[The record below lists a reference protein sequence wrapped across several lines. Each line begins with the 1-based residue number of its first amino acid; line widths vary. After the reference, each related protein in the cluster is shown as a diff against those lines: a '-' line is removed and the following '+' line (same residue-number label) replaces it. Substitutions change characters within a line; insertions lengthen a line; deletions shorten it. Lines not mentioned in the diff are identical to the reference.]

1 MSHSRSIHLPR
12 LGGLLLAS
20 AAGLLACGEERSAG
34 AADPR
39 PQAEE
44 ARDPRLAEARLALE
58 DGFPDAA
65 WTLLDQIGGG
75 DIETGLLRARAAL
88 LEGDAVGALREVEA
102 VRSDGAGAELYAT
115 EVEILAALDR
125 LVSAREILREAYARV
140 GRVPALE
147 RARGVVLLRT
157 PGGAVE
163 ALAALEGAYA
173 GRPRPGFIG
182 FPLAQARLLV
192 GRQKL
197 SEDPQA
203 ALHLARLARS
213 FDATHPDY
221 RELEAE
227 ALSAAMLFGQ
237 ALEIYA
243 SLEADGHSFGD
254 TPALLHQKFATSLL
268 LDGDREGATGQYLRA
283 RELGL
288 DDEGLG
294 FGSEVLEEAATRRI
308 DEGIALF
315 GEKRFDP
322 AAEAFAE
329 ALALSPENLE
339 ARNHL
344 GVVRF
349 QLEDYAGAARAW
361 KKLLQKARKAA
372 VALPDPVH
380 LNLARAW
387 RLAGRV
393 EKAREVLSDYLDREP
408 DGRWSEATRDLLAR
422 VELEELAR

>member
-1 MSHSRSIHLPR
+1 MSHSPSIHLPR

-20 AAGLLACGEERSAG
+20 ASGLFACGEERSTSAAG
-34 AADPR
+34 PP
-39 PQAEE
+39 PQAEG
-44 ARDPRLAEARLALE
+44 ARDPRLRKARLALE
-58 DGFPDAA
+58 EGFPDAA
-65 WTLLDQIGGG
+65 WTVLDQIGGG

-88 LEGDAVGALREVEA
+88 LEGDAVGALREIEA
-102 VRSDGAGAELYAT
+102 VRSDGAGAEFYAT

-125 LVSAREILREAYARV
+125 PESAREILREAYARV

-147 RARGVVLLRT
+147 RSRGVVLLRT

-163 ALAALEGAYA
+163 ALAALEGALA
-173 GRPRPGFIG
+173 RQPGLAFIG
-182 FPLAQARLLV
+182 FPLAQARMLV

-197 SEDPQA
+197 SADPEA

-213 FDATHPDY
+213 FDPTHPDY

-227 ALSAAMLFGQ
+227 ALSAAMFFEE

-243 SLEADGHSFGD
+243 SLEADGESFGE
-254 TPALLHQKFATSLL
+254 TPALLHQKFATRLL

-294 FGSEVLEEAATRRI
+294 FGSVVLEEAATRWI
-308 DEGIALF
+308 DEGLALF
-315 GEKRFDP
+315 GEERFDR
-322 AAEAFAE
+322 AAEAFVE

-361 KKLLQKARKAA
+361 KKLLEKAREAA

-380 LNLARAW
+380 LNLSRAW
-387 RLAGRV
+387 RLAGKA

-408 DGRWSEATRDLLAR
+408 DGRWSEATRELLAR
-422 VELEELAR
+422 LELEELAR